1 MLNLQTEIDIMFIKL
16 LIISAVL
23 VGVAMAGLAISILL
37 KPRGRFPETHI
48 SRNREMQKRG
58 IRCAQDTDLGCNP
71 GEGAGAC
78 AGCSINT
85 D

>member
-1 MLNLQTEIDIMFIKL
+1 MTVMFIKL

-23 VGVAMAGLAISILL
+23 VGLAMVGLAISILM
-37 KPRGRFPETHI
+37 KPKGRFPETHI

-58 IRCAQDTDLGCNP
+58 IRCAQDTDLGCQP
-71 GEGAGAC
+71 GEGADGC
-78 AGCSINT
+78 AGCSMNT

>member
-1 MLNLQTEIDIMFIKL
+1 MTVMFIKL

-37 KPRGRFPETHI
+37 KPKGRFPDTHI
-48 SRNREMQKRG
+48 SHNREMLRRG
-58 IRCAQDTDLGCNP
+58 IRCAQDTDLGCQP
-71 GEGAGAC
+71 GEGAGGC
-78 AGCSINT
+78 AGCSMNT

>member
-1 MLNLQTEIDIMFIKL
+1 MFIKL

-37 KPRGRFPETHI
+37 KPKGRFPDTHI
-48 SRNREMQKRG
+48 SHNREMQKRG

-71 GEGAGAC
+71 GESASGC
-78 AGCSINT
+78 AGCSVR
-85 D
+85 

>member
-1 MLNLQTEIDIMFIKL
+1 MTVMFIKL

-23 VGVAMAGLAISILL
+23 VGLAMVGLAISILM
-37 KPRGRFPETHI
+37 KPKGRFPETHI

-58 IRCAQDTDLGCNP
+58 IRCAQDTDLGCQP
-71 GEGAGAC
+71 GEGTDGC
-78 AGCSINT
+78 AGCSMNT

>member
-1 MLNLQTEIDIMFIKL
+1 MTVMFIKL

-37 KPRGRFPETHI
+37 KPKGRFPDTHI
-48 SRNREMQKRG
+48 SHNREMQKRG
-58 IRCAQDTDLGCNP
+58 IRCAQDTDLGCQP
-71 GEGAGAC
+71 GEGACAC
-78 AGCSINT
+78 AGCSMNT

>member
-1 MLNLQTEIDIMFIKL
+1 MTVMFIKL

-23 VGVAMAGLAISILL
+23 VGLAMVGLAISMLL
-37 KPRGRFPETHI
+37 KPKGRFPETHI

-58 IRCAQDTDLGCNP
+58 IRCAQDTDLGCKP
-71 GEGAGAC
+71 GEGVDGC
-78 AGCSINT
+78 AGCSMNT

>member
-1 MLNLQTEIDIMFIKL
+1 MLIKL
-16 LIISAVL
+16 FIISVIL
-23 VGVAMAGLAISILL
+23 IGVAIAGLAVRMLI

-58 IRCAQDTDLGCNP
+58 IRCAQETDLGCRP
-71 GEGAGAC
+71 GEGVSGC
-78 AGCSINT
+78 AGCSM

>member
-1 MLNLQTEIDIMFIKL
+1 MTVMFIKL

-23 VGVAMAGLAISILL
+23 VGLAMVGLAISILM
-37 KPRGRFPETHI
+37 KPKGRFPETHI

-58 IRCAQDTDLGCNP
+58 IRCAQDTDLGCQP
-71 GEGAGAC
+71 GEGADGC
-78 AGCSINT
+78 AGCSMSI

>member
-1 MLNLQTEIDIMFIKL
+1 MFIKL

-48 SRNREMQKRG
+48 SRNKAMRDRG

-71 GEGAGAC
+71 GEGTGTC
-78 AGCSINT
+78 AGCQVN
-85 D
+85 

>member
-1 MLNLQTEIDIMFIKL
+1 MTLMFIKL

-23 VGVAMAGLAISILL
+23 VGFAMAGLAISILL

-48 SRNREMQKRG
+48 SRNKAMRDRG
-58 IRCAQDTDLGCNP
+58 IRCAQDTDLGCKP
-71 GEGAGAC
+71 GQGVNGC
-78 AGCSINT
+78 AGCSMNT

>member
-1 MLNLQTEIDIMFIKL
+1 MFIKL

-23 VGVAMAGLAISILL
+23 VGLAMVGLAISMLL
-37 KPRGRFPETHI
+37 KPKGRFPETHI
-48 SRNREMQKRG
+48 SRNKAMRDRG

-71 GEGAGAC
+71 GEGDNGC
-78 AGCSINT
+78 AGCSMNT

>member
-1 MLNLQTEIDIMFIKL
+1 MFIKL
-16 LIISAVL
+16 IIISAVL

-48 SRNREMQKRG
+48 SRNKAMRDRG

-71 GEGAGAC
+71 GEGASGC
-78 AGCSINT
+78 AGCQVN
-85 D
+85 

>member
-1 MLNLQTEIDIMFIKL
+1 MTVMFIKL

-37 KPRGRFPETHI
+37 KPKGRFPDTHI
-48 SRNREMQKRG
+48 SHNREMQKRG
-58 IRCAQDTDLGCNP
+58 IRCAQDTDLGCQP
-71 GEGAGAC
+71 GEGAGCC